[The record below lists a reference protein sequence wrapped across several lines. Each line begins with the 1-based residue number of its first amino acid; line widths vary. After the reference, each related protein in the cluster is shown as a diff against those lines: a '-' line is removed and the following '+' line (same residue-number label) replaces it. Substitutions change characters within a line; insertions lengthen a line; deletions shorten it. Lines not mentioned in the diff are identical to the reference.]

1 MQQLGQGERRAV
13 EARHEL
19 AAAIDLRRIGSVG
32 SSLPRVVSDGKEA
45 VNRMTVHARAK
56 GRAVWAAAA
65 AAALLAAA
73 VLAAAGSASG
83 NSSSVTSSV
92 TDSCVRSRD
101 LKVGPTAG
109 PFFSTVS
116 PFEHFASDRRQVFP
130 FTCTL
135 REIAGPGP
143 IRIAAREAPGNYA
156 TPYIPVTRGRNQFYV
171 YGYGQNPQ
179 TEGGFV
185 ARVDPVTLAQRWRTR
200 IKVPPPGGW
209 SYPGVLVAHGNGFLY
224 AIYGNVL
231 VKLDPVSGRTLA
243 RRVLPENPSGTGAA
257 YNGMIVLPD
266 GRIVA
271 KGIERGPCNKPGT
284 FGGLLCSSEN
294 QLPTPVVVVDPARL
308 RILSHITPAQ
318 PITGRITSG
327 QLGRT
332 VYVYFAQHST
342 LVRYR
347 YSHKGGTL
355 QLDKSWGPVT
365 YRTGKQTSGTGP
377 GLLGHWL
384 VVQTNFLPSPSP
396 MTVTAVSLTNSKR
409 KFQIRPFAAAT
420 LKTGHSFEVSK
431 AALDTATGSVYTEDS
446 AVDQLVGLRFSPR
459 HGFSVKWRDKI
470 ESLEFVALVGPAAH
484 RQLVFTDFD
493 KSGDHV
499 VWIDAA
505 TGRILARSGVLAH
518 TPAPGNIVMP
528 GFDGRFYYLGD
539 QGQLW
544 AVHPVHASR

>member
-1 MQQLGQGERRAV
+1 MKLIRGRARARMAVLCTAIAAVALTTGVALGRGV
-13 EARHEL
+13 TEASKH
-19 AAAIDLRRIGSVG
+19 
-32 SSLPRVVSDGKEA
+32 SSVSDP
-45 VNRMTVHARAK
+45 
-56 GRAVWAAAA
+56 
-65 AAALLAAA
+65 
-73 VLAAAGSASG
+73 
-83 NSSSVTSSV
+83 
-92 TDSCVRSRD
+92 CVRSRD
-101 LKVGPTAG
+101 LRVGPTAG
-109 PFFSTVS
+109 PYFSTVS

-135 REIAGPGP
+135 REIAGRGP
-143 IRIAAREAPGNYA
+143 IKIVARKAPGNYA
-156 TPYIPVTRGRNQFYV
+156 TPYIPVTRGRNQLYV
-171 YGYGQNPQ
+171 YGYGKNPQ

-185 ARVDPVTLAQRWRTR
+185 ARVDPVTLVQRWRTQ
-200 IKVPPPGGW
+200 IKVPPPGQW

-231 VKLDPVSGRTLA
+231 VKLDPVTGRTLA
-243 RRVLPENPSGTGAA
+243 RRVLPENPKESGAA
-257 YNGMIVLPD
+257 YNGMVVLPD

-271 KGIERGPCNKPGT
+271 KGIERGPCNLPGT
-284 FGGLLCSSEN
+284 FGGLECSSQN

-308 RILSHITPAQ
+308 KILTHITPAQ

-327 QLGRT
+327 QIGRT

-347 YSHKGGTL
+347 YSHRGGTL
-355 QLDKSWGPVT
+355 TLDKSWGPVT

-384 VVQTNFLPSPSP
+384 VVQTNFLPSPAP
-396 MTVTAVSLTNSKR
+396 MTVTAASITNSRR

-431 AALDTATGSVYTEDS
+431 AALDTATDSVYTEDS
-446 AVDQLVGLRFSPR
+446 AVDQLVGMHFSPR
-459 HGFSVKWRDKI
+459 HGFSIKWRDKI

-484 RQLVFTDFD
+484 RQLVFTDFEKD
-493 KSGDHV
+493 GDHV

-505 TGRILARSGVLAH
+505 TGRVVARSRVLAP

-528 GFDGRFYYLGD
+528 GFGGRFYYLGG

-544 AVHPVHASR
+544 ALRPAHAGR

>member
-1 MQQLGQGERRAV
+1 MW
-13 EARHEL
+13 ARTNVRVPL
-19 AAAIDLRRIGSVG
+19 AAIAPV
-32 SSLPRVVSDGKEA
+32 
-45 VNRMTVHARAK
+45 
-56 GRAVWAAAA
+56 
-65 AAALLAAA
+65 A
-73 VLAAAGSASG
+73 VLAAVILAPAGTATG
-83 NSSSVTSSV
+83 RLSSPS
-92 TDSCVRSRD
+92 DDCARSRD
-101 LKVGPTAG
+101 LQVGPTAG
-109 PFFSTVS
+109 PYFSTVS

-130 FTCTL
+130 FACTL
-135 REIAGPGP
+135 NEIAGLG
-143 IRIAAREAPGNYA
+143 RIKIQAREAPATYA
-156 TPYIPVTRGRNQFYV
+156 TPYIPVTRGRNQLYV

-179 TEGGFV
+179 TDGGFV
-185 ARVDPVTLAQRWRTR
+185 ARVDPVTLHERWRTQ

-231 VKLDPVSGRTLA
+231 VKLDPVTGRTLA
-243 RRVLPENPSGTGAA
+243 RRVLPENPAGTGAA

-271 KGIERGPCNKPGT
+271 KGIERGPCKIPGT
-284 FGGLLCSSEN
+284 FGGLLCSSQN

-308 RILSHITPAQ
+308 KILSHITPAQ

-347 YSHKGGTL
+347 YSPKGGTL
-355 QLDKSWGPVT
+355 KLDQSWGPVR

-377 GLLGHWL
+377 GLLDHWL

-396 MTVTAVSLTNSKR
+396 MTVTAASVTNSKR

-420 LKTGHSFEVSK
+420 LKSGHSFEVSK
-431 AALDTATGSVYTEDS
+431 AALDTATSSVYTEDS
-446 AVDQLVGLRFSPR
+446 SVDQLVGLHFSPK

-470 ESLEFVALVGPAAH
+470 ESLEFVALVGPPAH
-484 RQLVFTDFD
+484 RQLVFTDFY
-493 KSGDHV
+493 KGGDHV

-505 TGRILARSGVLAH
+505 TGRILARSGVLSH

-528 GFDGRFYYLGD
+528 GFGGRFYYLGD

-544 AVHPVHASR
+544 ALRPVHARR

>member
-1 MQQLGQGERRAV
+1 MRLLVAAGTIACVPAV
-13 EARHEL
+13 
-19 AAAIDLRRIGSVG
+19 
-32 SSLPRVVSDGKEA
+32 A
-45 VNRMTVHARAK
+45 VASTS
-56 GRAVWAAAA
+56 
-65 AAALLAAA
+65 
-73 VLAAAGSASG
+73 GSAS
-83 NSSSVTSSV
+83 
-92 TDSCVRSRD
+92 DPCARSRD
-101 LKVGPTAG
+101 LRVGATGG
-109 PFFSTVS
+109 PYFSTVS

-130 FTCTL
+130 YACTL
-135 REIAGPGP
+135 AEIAGQGP
-143 IRIAAREAPGNYA
+143 VRIAARKAPGNYA
-156 TPYIPVTRGRNQFYV
+156 QPYIPVTRGRDQLYV
-171 YGYGQNPQ
+171 YGYGSNPQ
-179 TEGGFV
+179 TQGGFV
-185 ARVDPVTLAQRWRTR
+185 ASVNPVTLAQRWRTQ
-200 IKVPPPGGW
+200 IKVPPPGQW

-231 VKLDPVSGRTLA
+231 VKLDPATGRTLA

-308 RILSHITPAQ
+308 RILSRITPAQ

-347 YSHKGGTL
+347 YSHNSGTL
-355 QLDKSWGPVT
+355 HLDRSWGPVT

-377 GLLGHWL
+377 GLLGRWL
-384 VVQTNFLPSPSP
+384 VVQTNFLPSPAP
-396 MTVTAVSLTNSKR
+396 MTVTAVSVENSTR

-446 AVDQLVGLRFSPR
+446 AVDELVALKLDPR
-459 HGFSVKWRDKI
+459 RGFSVRWRDKI

-484 RQLVFTDFD
+484 RQLVFTDYY
-493 KSGDHV
+493 KGGDHV
-499 VWIDAA
+499 VWID
-505 TGRILARSGVLAH
+505 TGSGRVLARSGVLAH

-528 GFDGRFYYLGD
+528 GFGGRFYYLGS
-539 QGQLW
+539 GGELW
-544 AVHPVHASR
+544 ALRPASASNAQAGGG